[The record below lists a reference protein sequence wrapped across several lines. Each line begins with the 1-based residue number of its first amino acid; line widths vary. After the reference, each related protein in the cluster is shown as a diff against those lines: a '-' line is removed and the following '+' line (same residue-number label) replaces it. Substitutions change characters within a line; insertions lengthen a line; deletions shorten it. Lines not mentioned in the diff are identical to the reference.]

1 MPASVLTLAYL
12 VFRPLLTNM
21 AIYWTQKK
29 KKEFLKVIT
38 EIIVCLSG
46 IGVLVMIGCA
56 WLGIPALSWIYVIDL
71 SQYKGTLPIIVL
83 GGCFCT
89 FSYVFD
95 NALVVIRKQNL
106 LVCAYVI
113 AWLYTKTTAHH
124 MVEKWAM
131 AGAAQRW
138 LMQQQC

>member
-1 MPASVLTLAYL
+1 MPASVLTLAYI

-71 SQYKGTLPIIVL
+71 SQYKGTLLIIVL
-83 GGCFCT
+83 GDVSVHFPM
-89 FSYVFD
+89 Y
-95 NALVVIRKQNL
+95 LIM
-106 LVCAYVI
+106 
-113 AWLYTKTTAHH
+113 H
-124 MVEKWAM
+124 
-131 AGAAQRW
+131 
-138 LMQQQC
+138 